1 MRLIVVR
8 PVVDNN
14 AVESLRERTLSVLS
28 GGTGRASNETLRALD
43 AAIERA
49 VEVAEPCGG
58 YRFARLV
65 DVYEDGVKTMFG
77 AVESTKFAMMAR
89 ESSGDPRVA
98 FALSTAGASL
108 DAELALD
115 IPLLEKFVLDAVGSE
130 LAEIVADMVEA
141 EWKRD
146 ATEQGL
152 ESSARMSPGYC
163 DWLLQGQSVIFK
175 AIDAEAIGVRLTDS
189 FLMIPAKSV
198 SSAAVL
204 AERVPLR
211 VQCLTCTRA
220 DCPFRRAPQD
230 EAWSGARRTALSGNG
245 EEAE

>member
-1 MRLIVVR
+1 MRLKVVR

-14 AVESLRERTLSVLS
+14 AVERLREQTLSVLS

-98 FALSTAGASL
+98 LAPSPAGASL

-152 ESSARMSPGYC
+152 AVSYTHLRAHETRHDLVC
-163 DWLLQGQSVIFK
+163 
-175 AIDAEAIGVRLTDS
+175 RL
-189 FLMIPAKSV
+189 
-198 SSAAVL
+198 
-204 AERVPLR
+204 
-211 VQCLTCTRA
+211 
-220 DCPFRRAPQD
+220 
-230 EAWSGARRTALSGNG
+230 
-245 EEAE
+245 